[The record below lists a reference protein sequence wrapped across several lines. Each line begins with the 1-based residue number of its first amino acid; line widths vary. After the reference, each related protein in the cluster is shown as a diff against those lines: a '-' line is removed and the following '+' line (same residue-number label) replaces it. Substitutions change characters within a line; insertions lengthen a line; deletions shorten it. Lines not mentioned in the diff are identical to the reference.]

1 MTFICIPST
10 LSAWTP
16 DEKSTLDPLYSNDW
30 NIVSHNAS
38 SWERSGDIQTPGDD
52 IFLNTSG
59 GVAIGTTILPADV
72 KLGVQGK
79 IGATEYCDENGENCI
94 QISNIVFWG
103 GLSCSEGEIIKMK
116 NGVWICSADTIGGR
130 TDGGDM
136 TNCADGSILKFS
148 VISGEWECAP
158 DLQGAIQNLSCKEG
172 EIPKY
177 KNGQW
182 ECALD
187 TIGEGGVNDNFSC
200 NFGEII
206 KFNGTSWECA
216 SDESGSG
223 GESATWGSIT
233 GTLSSQSDL
242 NTALNDRLSLSGG
255 TMTGQLLL
263 SGNPTSAFG
272 AATKQYVDSAIA
284 GGGDTNWILS
294 GSDIYSG
301 VSGNVG
307 IGTASPTEKLVV
319 DGNVRITNGSD
330 ICIEGG
336 NCLSSVEGVSDN
348 DWTVVGGGT
357 QTDSCHAYQTYSSP
371 YCTLTATNIG
381 GGNYRLNY
389 TIDFQN
395 SGWWS
400 RADATYGKIY
410 PDDIRID
417 KTAAQQSG
425 SVVVTPSQR
434 EIYWFRFPGGT
445 VASPSPNPIICSIPA
460 PIGGSASASG
470 ICGSAHESTFS
481 STPTAN
487 LCSSGTAT
495 AITTGAYTD
504 ASYYWQCVEQQTET
518 MYSGVSGNVGIGTA
532 SPNAKLHVKTDTGT
546 NAEIDIQSGEL
557 THWGMYQDEN
567 TSDLQFWNTDNRVTF
582 TNDGKVGIGTTS
594 PTQALDVNGRIKG
607 TELCIAGACRS
618 SWPSGASWGSI
629 TGSLSSQSDL
639 NTALNQRLSLSGG
652 TMTGQLLLSGNPTSA
667 LGAATKQYVD
677 GAVSAVSL
685 KEIHDADN
693 NTKVQVEESTNE
705 NKIRFDTNGTERM
718 IIDNSGNVG
727 IGTTS
732 PLGKLHIYNPANA
745 GAELILET
753 VSSAQAAAIRFYA
766 DGIFLGNIGY
776 LPGLDGMGI
785 GGGNE
790 QASSIFVQRN
800 TQDVGIGTTS
810 PLGKLHIYN
819 PVNTGAELIVDSIST
834 GITAIQ
840 LYSGGVSKGSI
851 SYNPAVGANTIS
863 LGSDTNGNVINILR
877 TNNYVGIGTISPAYQ
892 LDVNGYIRGTNVA
905 PSDIRL
911 KKDIVTLS
919 DSLSKIL
926 HLRGV
931 SYFWKDSEKGEEKQI
946 GVIAQEVEKEFPEL
960 VLEDNEGMKS
970 VNYSALVAPLIE
982 AVKEQQKEIE
992 RQQVQIELLS
1002 SKIEKLEQ

>member
-1 MTFICIPST
+1 MKTKFLFS
-10 LSAWTP
+10 
-16 DEKSTLDPLYSNDW
+16 
-30 NIVSHNAS
+30 
-38 SWERSGDIQTPGDD
+38 
-52 IFLNTSG
+52 IFLAFALLSTVFLDGVRQGALAVVDWPDAPSG
-59 GVAIGTTILPADV
+59 YASW
-72 KLGVQGK
+72 GK
-79 IGATEYCDENGENCI
+79 IGDILFPDLGNQRLGIGTGTPLGRFHVVGGGKRVTMTADSINGDGTNNCSAGQEKVFLDATGISIGDTIEGNTIMSVGGGYVCTNQNSVSWKNGEEK
-94 QISNIVFWG
+94 WW
-103 GLSCSEGEIIKMK
+103 KK
-116 NGVWICSADTIGGR
+116 NGTDVLISDTGRVGIG
-130 TDGGDM
+130 TV
-136 TNCADGSILKFS
+136 S
-148 VISGEWECAP
+148 P
-158 DLQGAIQNLSCKEG
+158 QNR
-172 EIPKY
+172 
-177 KNGQW
+177 
-182 ECALD
+182 LD
-187 TIGEGGVNDNFSC
+187 VEGGAV
-200 NFGEII
+200 I
-206 KFNGTSWECA
+206 GT
-216 SDESGSG
+216 
-223 GESATWGSIT
+223 
-233 GTLSSQSDL
+233 
-242 NTALNDRLSLSGG
+242 N
-255 TMTGQLLL
+255 
-263 SGNPTSAFG
+263 
-272 AATKQYVDSAIA
+272 
-284 GGGDTNWILS
+284 
-294 GSDIYSG
+294 YSG
-301 VSGNVG
+301 TETAPANGLLVQGNVG

-445 VASPSPNPIICSIPA
+445 VASPSPDPIICSIPA
-460 PIGGSASASG
+460 PIGGSASAPG

-504 ASYYWQCVEQQTET
+504 ASYYWQCAEQQTET

-732 PLGKLHIYNPANA
+732 PLGKLHIYNPANT

-753 VSSAQAAAIRFYA
+753 ISSAQAAAIRFYA
-766 DGIFLGNIGY
+766 DGIYSGNIGY

-992 RQQVQIELLS
+992 AQKENIDAQEQEIEMLS
-1002 SKIEKLEQ
+1002 SEIQEIRSLLQTSSNQ